1 MNEHAL
7 RVLEFEKVRTMLI
20 ERCLS
25 SEGSARIAEEQI
37 ATDRETVE
45 RAQDLVAEYRA
56 FLEDDLEPQELAFPA
71 IREAVSRLRV
81 EGAVLEGPELAAIAE
96 FAESAAR
103 LGAAIG
109 SNREQYPQLQER
121 SGELPDLSQLVRRI
135 RAVIDR
141 TGEVKENEIPALRSI
156 RKRTLGLQSEIS
168 RMAGAFLNDSRYARV
183 LNADRPT
190 VRDGR
195 TVLAIAASHKSA
207 IPGVVHEVSGSGRT
221 VFLEPLQLVEKN
233 NALAEAHEEYRR
245 ELLRLL
251 RELSEACRQERAALR
266 GALEIVGELDT
277 VRAKARWSR
286 QFDGVRPEIDGPEIR
301 LNRARH
307 PMLGAGAVPIDITLP
322 EGVRSLIIT
331 GPNTGGKTV
340 ALKTV
345 GLLALC
351 RQFGLQIPAEEGSA
365 LPLFTAVYA
374 DIGDEQSIEQ
384 SLSTFSGHM
393 SRIAEIAQQADEHSL
408 VLLDELGAGTDPSE
422 GAAIGAAL
430 LEYFAEHSAR
440 VLLTTHHGALKRY
453 GFARDD
459 AENASVEFDQDRL
472 APTYRL
478 LTGVPGASHAL
489 EVAETCGVPAEVLE
503 RARELLKSGRS
514 GADELVVELTERERR
529 LRVSEDEA
537 QGARRRLQRREQELA
552 EREAEVARRELALRS
567 ELAEEHRRLIEE
579 SRRRIE
585 NLVRSLREGELTRE
599 KTKAARSELDA
610 LTQLVDDEQ
619 TELERDAATQH
630 ARHGDSVGDRQSGGT
645 EAGGGERG
653 GGERGGSTGGRP
665 AGLRRGMEVRERSS
679 GRRGVLGPRNSDGSW
694 SVTFGAIRI
703 SVPELDLEPVP
714 EDAGAGHGGG
724 RAGDKAQAGATV
736 SYSAASYRAYG
747 NDASRSDSRGN
758 DLGGNDAR
766 DGDPSEGPVFELDL
780 RGMRLEQAIAEL
792 ERQIDRCVLSGTRRF
807 GVIHG
812 KGEGVLQQGTRAF
825 LSEHAAV
832 SEISYARP
840 EDGGH
845 GKTVVDLQA

>member
-1 MNEHAL
+1 MSDRVNGMNEHAL
-7 RVLEFEKVRTMLI
+7 RVLEFEKVRAMLI

-25 SEGSARIAEEQI
+25 SEGSARITDEAI

-56 FLEDDLEPQELAFPA
+56 FMEDDLEPQSLTFPA
-71 IREAVSRLRV
+71 IREAVTRLRV
-81 EGAVLEGPELAAIAE
+81 EGAVIEGFELAAIAE
-96 FAESAAR
+96 FAESASR
-103 LGAAIG
+103 LGSAIVAHSEQFPHLQSRAA
-109 SNREQYPQLQER
+109 
-121 SGELPDLSQLVRRI
+121 ELPELAALVRQI

-168 RMAGAFLNDSRYARV
+168 RLAGAFLNDGRYARAF
-183 LNADRPT
+183 NADRPT

-195 TVLAIAASHKSA
+195 TVLAIAASHKNA

-251 RELSEACRQERAALR
+251 RELSEACRRERDALLLE
-266 GALEIVGELDT
+266 LEIVGELDT

-286 QFDGVRPEIDGPEIR
+286 QFNGIRPEADSPEIR
-301 LNRARH
+301 LRGARH
-307 PMLGAGAVPIDITLP
+307 PMLGKSAVPIDIALP

-365 LPLFTAVYA
+365 VPLFTAVYA

-393 SRIAEIAQQADEHSL
+393 SRIAEIVAQADEHSL

-478 LTGVPGASHAL
+478 VTGVPGASHAL
-489 EVAETCGVPAEVLE
+489 EVAESCGVPGAVLA
-503 RARELLKSGRS
+503 RAGELLKSGRS

-537 QGARRRLQRREQELA
+537 QSARRRLQRREQELA
-552 EREAEVARRELALRS
+552 EREAEIARRELALRG
-567 ELAEEHRRLIEE
+567 EAAEEHRRVIEE

-599 KTKAARSELDA
+599 KTKAARSELDD
-610 LTQLVDDEQ
+610 LSRLVEDEQ
-619 TELERDAATQH
+619 REFERE
-630 ARHGDSVGDRQSGGT
+630 T
-645 EAGGGERG
+645 EAQRAQQRPPQEARGETR
-653 GGERGGSTGGRP
+653 
-665 AGLRRGMEVRERSS
+665 AGARRRKQTAEQGPSLRSGMDVRDRSS
-679 GRRGVLGPRNSDGSW
+679 GRRGGLGPRNSDGSW
-694 SVTFGAIRI
+694 SVSFGAIRL
-703 SVPELDLEPVP
+703 SVPEADLEPAQEGGGV
-714 EDAGAGHGGG
+714 GGG
-724 RAGDKAQAGATV
+724 RGTGGGAGKPTV
-736 SYSAASYRAYG
+736 SYSGVSYR
-747 NDASRSDSRGN
+747 
-758 DLGGNDAR
+758 
-766 DGDPSEGPVFELDL
+766 PSGEGSEEDERTEGPAFELDL
-780 RGMRLEQAIAEL
+780 RGMRLEQAIEEL
-792 ERQIDRCVLSGTRRF
+792 ERQIDRCLLSGTQRF

-825 LSEHAAV
+825 LSEHTAV
-832 SEISYARP
+832 SEISYAGP
-840 EDGGH
+840 EDGGY
-845 GKTVVDLQA
+845 GKTVVELQA